1 MGTQFI
7 PTAYALLLDATEAT
21 YRMALRELRSAAIR
35 VTGQCNIRA
44 VMTDFETPLRRAITS
59 VFGIEGAELRGC
71 LFYAHRAWLRR
82 LVELGLGAAYRE
94 QVQRGQQHSMLNTWL
109 HRVFGLSCLRPEEV
123 PPTWDSLVAIV
134 TNDARVAD
142 FRAYMERTWVRM
154 GK

>member
-1 MGTQFI
+1 
-7 PTAYALLLDATEAT
+7 
-21 YRMALRELRSAAIR
+21 
-35 VTGQCNIRA
+35 
-44 VMTDFETPLRRAITS
+44 RAITS

-154 GK
+154 GYPSWILRGLRPIGQLKQANVIEPIM